1 MRRTGEAVCI
11 VGAGPTGAL
20 LAILLERRGMA
31 VTLYD
36 SRADPRREDAE
47 AGRSINLALAD
58 RGTHA
63 LAQAGLLDAIRPLVV
78 PMRGRFLHQADG
90 SSGLQPY
97 GRLPN
102 EVIYSISRRELNNVL
117 LDAAIGAGVDVCF
130 EHRLEDIDLAA
141 GTARIRDLRSG
152 LFLEVPMRP
161 LLGADGAGSLV
172 RRRLAAQG
180 PLAAEESPLEH
191 GYKELSIPA
200 GQQGAAVLE
209 REALHIWPRGG
220 YMLIALPN
228 QDGSFTATLFL
239 PLEGSP
245 SFAALGSP
253 QAIDAFLTT
262 SFPDVRAL
270 MPDCVTEF
278 QRHPTGILG
287 TVRAR
292 PWAAA
297 GAASAA
303 ALIGDAAHA
312 IVPFHGQGMNCC
324 FEDCL
329 EFDAC
334 LEDVSSRGR
343 GPDARVPWGGVFAE
357 FYARRKPNT
366 DAIAEM
372 ALENYLE
379 MRQRVADPHFLL
391 QQSLALELERRHPRR
406 FIPRY
411 SMVMFHHEIPY
422 RTAQERGRVQ
432 AQLLAELTRG
442 ADGLADVDYAR
453 AAGLIEAALPA
464 LADLSSVMKL

>member
-1 MRRTGEAVCI
+1 VSLSGEAVAI

-20 LAILLERRGMA
+20 LALLLRRRGMA
-31 VTLYD
+31 VTLYE
-36 SRADPRREDAE
+36 SRPDPRGHGTE

-63 LAQAGLLDAIRPLVV
+63 LARAGLLDSIRPLVV
-78 PMRGRFLHQADG
+78 PMRGRFVHQADG
-90 SSGLQPY
+90 CSGLQPY

-117 LDAAIGAGVDVCF
+117 LDAAIGAGVDVRF
-130 EHRLEDIDLAA
+130 EHRLEDADLAA
-141 GTARIRDLRSG
+141 GSARVRDLRRG
-152 LFLEVPMRP
+152 LSLEIPLRP
-161 LLGADGAGSLV
+161 LLGADGAGSLL

-180 PLAAEESPLEH
+180 VIESEDVPLEH
-191 GYKELSIPA
+191 AYKELSIPA
-200 GQQGAAVLE
+200 GPGGGALLE

-239 PLEGSP
+239 PVEGAS
-245 SFAALGSP
+245 SFAALRSP
-253 QAIDAFLTT
+253 QAIDEFLAA
-262 SFPDVRAL
+262 SFPDARAL
-270 MPDCVTEF
+270 MPDCVAEF
-278 QRHPTGILG
+278 QHHPTGFLG

-292 PWAAA
+292 TWAAA
-297 GAASAA
+297 GAA

-334 LEDVSSRGR
+334 LEGASSWER
-343 GPDARVPWGGVFAE
+343 VFAE
-357 FYARRKPNT
+357 VYARRKPNA

-379 MRQRVADPHFLL
+379 MRERVADPHFRL

-422 RTAQERGRVQ
+422 RTAQQRGRVQ
-432 AQLLAELTRG
+432 AEILAELTRG
-442 ADGLADVDYAR
+442 AESLADVDYAR
-453 AAGLIEAALPA
+453 VERLVEAALPA
-464 LADLSSVMKL
+464 LSDLSSVMKL

>member
-1 MRRTGEAVCI
+1 MSLSDEAVGI

-20 LAILLERRGMA
+20 LAVLLKRRGMA
-31 VTLYD
+31 VTLYE
-36 SRADPRREDAE
+36 SRADPRGDAAE
-47 AGRSINLALAD
+47 TGGGRSINLALAD

-63 LAQAGLLDAIRPLVV
+63 LARAGLLDAIGPLVV
-78 PMRGRFLHQADG
+78 PMRGRFVHQADG

-97 GRLPN
+97 GRLPQ

-117 LDAAIGAGVDVCF
+117 LDAAIDAGVDVRF
-130 EHRLEDIDLAA
+130 QHRLEGADLAA
-141 GTARIRDLRSG
+141 GTARVRDLDRG
-152 LFLEVPMRP
+152 LSLEIPMRP
-161 LLGADGAGSLV
+161 LLGADGAGSLL

-180 PLAAEESPLEH
+180 MIEAEDVPLEH
-191 GYKELSIPA
+191 AYKELSIPA
-200 GQQGAAVLE
+200 GPGGGALLE

-239 PLEGSP
+239 PLQGVA
-245 SFAALGSP
+245 SFAALRFP
-253 QAIDAFLTT
+253 EAIDEFL
-262 SFPDVRAL
+262 SANFPDARAL
-270 MPDCVTEF
+270 MPDCVAEF
-278 QRHPTGILG
+278 QRHPTGFLG

-292 PWAAA
+292 TWQAA
-297 GAASAA
+297 GAA

-334 LEDVSSRGR
+334 LEGAASGES
-343 GPDARVPWGGVFAE
+343 VPWADVFTE
-357 FYARRKPNT
+357 FYARRKPNAE
-366 DAIAEM
+366 AIAEM

-379 MRQRVADPHFLL
+379 MRELVADPHFRL
-391 QQSLALELERRHPRR
+391 QQSLALELERRYPRR

-411 SMVMFHHEIPY
+411 SMVMFHHEISY

-432 AQLLAELTRG
+432 AQILADLTREAKSLAE
-442 ADGLADVDYAR
+442 VDYAR
-453 AAGLIEAALPA
+453 AERLVAAALPE
-464 LADLSSVMKL
+464 LADLSSVTKL

>member
-1 MRRTGEAVCI
+1 MSLSGEAVSI

-20 LAILLERRGMA
+20 LAVLLKRRGMA
-31 VTLYD
+31 VTLYE
-36 SRADPRREDAE
+36 SRADPRGDGAE

-63 LAQAGLLDAIRPLVV
+63 LARAGLLDAVRRLVV
-78 PMRGRFLHQADG
+78 PMRGRLVHQADG
-90 SSGLQPY
+90 STGLQPY

-117 LDAAIGAGVDVCF
+117 LDAAIDAGVDVRF
-130 EHRLEDIDLAA
+130 QHRLESADLAT
-141 GTARIRDLRSG
+141 GTARVRDLGRGVS
-152 LFLEVPMRP
+152 LEIPMKP
-161 LLGADGAGSLV
+161 LLGADGAGSLL
-172 RRRLAAQG
+172 RRRLAAQD
-180 PLAAEESPLEH
+180 LIESEDIPLEH
-191 GYKELSIPA
+191 AYKELSIAA
-200 GQQGAAVLE
+200 GPGRSALLE

-239 PLEGSP
+239 PLQGIS
-245 SFAALGSP
+245 SFAALRSP
-253 QAIDAFLTT
+253 QAIDEFL
-262 SFPDVRAL
+262 SANFPDARAL
-270 MPDCVTEF
+270 MPDCVAEF
-278 QRHPTGILG
+278 QRHPTGFLG
-287 TVRAR
+287 TVHAR
-292 PWAAA
+292 TWSAA
-297 GAASAA
+297 GAA

-334 LEDVSSRGR
+334 LEGASSWER
-343 GPDARVPWGGVFAE
+343 VFAE
-357 FYARRKPNT
+357 VYARRKPNA

-379 MRQRVADPHFLL
+379 MRELVADPHFRL
-391 QQSLALELERRHPRR
+391 QQSLALELERRYPRR

-411 SMVMFHHEIPY
+411 SMVMFHHEISY

-432 AQLLAELTRG
+432 AQILAELTRE
-442 ADGLADVDYAR
+442 AASLADVDYAR
-453 AAGLIEAALPA
+453 AERLVEAGLPEFS
-464 LADLSSVMKL
+464 DLSSVMKL